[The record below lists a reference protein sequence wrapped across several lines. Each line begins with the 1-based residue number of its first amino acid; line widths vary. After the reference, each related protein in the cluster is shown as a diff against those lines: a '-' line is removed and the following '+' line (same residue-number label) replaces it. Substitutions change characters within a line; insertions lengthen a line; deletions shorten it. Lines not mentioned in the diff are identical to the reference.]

1 MNHNTTGIIKV
12 SSQRKFMKHLDRG
25 NQWNTL
31 SNRID
36 IRTIALIIILLVIW
50 EPWAW
55 YIIKILY

>member
-36 IRTIALIIILLVIW
+36 IRTAALIIILLVIW
-50 EPWAW
+50 ET
-55 YIIKILY
+55 